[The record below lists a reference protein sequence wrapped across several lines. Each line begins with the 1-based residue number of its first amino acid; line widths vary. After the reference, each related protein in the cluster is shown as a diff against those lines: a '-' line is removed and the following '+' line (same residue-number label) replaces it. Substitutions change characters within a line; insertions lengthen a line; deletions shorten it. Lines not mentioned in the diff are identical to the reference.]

1 MSNMRWM
8 SGLLG
13 LMMLGCST
21 DEGTS
26 TPSVN
31 DPKPDQSAS
40 SLKIP
45 DGDGAR
51 IEGLTSTVSQPTRS
65 ELRLLS
71 EQNKQSEAQAQDII
85 ERFGQHLNDPQAR
98 QALQAEF
105 KQLLPSYKA
114 NMLQLG
120 KAKLQES
127 RSLPVVQ

>member
-1 MSNMRWM
+1 MSNIRWM

-21 DEGTS
+21 EEGTP
-26 TPSVN
+26 TPPVN
-31 DPKPDQSAS
+31 NPKPDQSAN
-40 SLKIP
+40 SLKKP
-45 DGDGAR
+45 DGDRSR
-51 IEGLTSTVSQPTRS
+51 IGELTSSVSQPTRS
-65 ELRLLS
+65 ELRVLS

-98 QALQAEF
+98 QALQSEF

-127 RSLPVVQ
+127 ESLPAVQ